1 MKTLFFIFIATC
13 VFFDRVDAQNYLI
26 DFAVSTNTPLD
37 IVKVDNLTTGESLTI
52 NGSDV
57 LNLKGNLDLTGI
69 VDNNLPSSG
78 IKIYPNP
85 MADHAQID
93 IFPPLAGDA
102 VITIVDLSGMVIAH
116 RKDYVDNSL
125 QMYKLSGQTAKG
137 VYIVSVR
144 GTHYQL
150 SGKLI
155 SNGSSTGTISIEKI
169 TGSISEKKIPE
180 KDFKSSF
187 NGNDGSIKEMLYSSG
202 NRLKFTAVSG
212 DYQTVLTDVPD
223 MTKTIVF
230 DIKECI
236 DSDGNN
242 YHTVEIDG
250 RLWSEENLKTTKYNN
265 GTFLPLIADSAS
277 WSRLISPAYCWYKNN
292 DAKYKNPYGALY
304 NGYVIKAGD
313 VCPEGW
319 HISTDA
325 EWTSLRDFLS
335 TNGYAFGTN
344 SNAIAK
350 SIASTSGWDNYSYVQ
365 VPRGPEEVIGAVGK
379 NQETTNNSSGFS
391 GYPGGLRSFD
401 GSFSNIGK
409 TGIWYSAVAISSQP
423 DAGLWDWFLNYNDM
437 QLGQGSDDK
446 ACGFSIR
453 CVQN

>member
-102 VITIVDLSGMVIAH
+102 VLTIIDLSGRVIAH

-155 SNGSSTGTISIEKI
+155 SNGSSTGTISI
-169 TGSISEKKIPE
+169 
-180 KDFKSSF
+180 
-187 NGNDGSIKEMLYSSG
+187 
-202 NRLKFTAVSG
+202 
-212 DYQTVLTDVPD
+212 
-223 MTKTIVF
+223 
-230 DIKECI
+230 
-236 DSDGNN
+236 
-242 YHTVEIDG
+242 
-250 RLWSEENLKTTKYNN
+250 
-265 GTFLPLIADSAS
+265 
-277 WSRLISPAYCWYKNN
+277 
-292 DAKYKNPYGALY
+292 
-304 NGYVIKAGD
+304 
-313 VCPEGW
+313 
-319 HISTDA
+319 
-325 EWTSLRDFLS
+325 
-335 TNGYAFGTN
+335 
-344 SNAIAK
+344 
-350 SIASTSGWDNYSYVQ
+350 
-365 VPRGPEEVIGAVGK
+365 
-379 NQETTNNSSGFS
+379 
-391 GYPGGLRSFD
+391 
-401 GSFSNIGK
+401 
-409 TGIWYSAVAISSQP
+409 
-423 DAGLWDWFLNYNDM
+423 
-437 QLGQGSDDK
+437 
-446 ACGFSIR
+446 
-453 CVQN
+453 

>member
-1 MKTLFFIFIATC
+1 
-13 VFFDRVDAQNYLI
+13 
-26 DFAVSTNTPLD
+26 
-37 IVKVDNLTTGESLTI
+37 
-52 NGSDV
+52 
-57 LNLKGNLDLTGI
+57 
-69 VDNNLPSSG
+69 
-78 IKIYPNP
+78 
-85 MADHAQID
+85 
-93 IFPPLAGDA
+93 
-102 VITIVDLSGMVIAH
+102 
-116 RKDYVDNSL
+116 
-125 QMYKLSGQTAKG
+125 
-137 VYIVSVR
+137 
-144 GTHYQL
+144 
-150 SGKLI
+150 
-155 SNGSSTGTISIEKI
+155 
-169 TGSISEKKIPE
+169 
-180 KDFKSSF
+180 
-187 NGNDGSIKEMLYSSG
+187 
-202 NRLKFTAVSG
+202 LKFTAVSG

-250 RLWSEENLKTTKYNN
+250 RLWSEENLKTTKYNS

-304 NGYVIKAGD
+304 NGYAIKAGD

-401 GSFSNIGK
+401 DHLVTLGKPVYGTLLLKSHRSQMPGYGIG
-409 TGIWYSAVAISSQP
+409 
-423 DAGLWDWFLNYNDM
+423 FLNYNDM

-446 ACGFSIR
+446 ACGFSVR